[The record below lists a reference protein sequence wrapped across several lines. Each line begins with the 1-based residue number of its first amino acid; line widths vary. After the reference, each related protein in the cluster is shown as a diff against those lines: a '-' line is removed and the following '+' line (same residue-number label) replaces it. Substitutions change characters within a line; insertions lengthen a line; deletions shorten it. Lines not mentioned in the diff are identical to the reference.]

1 MSRLLALLVGLTL
14 LGPARAAAQCAGPS
28 GPGPNGFE
36 VTAYG
41 ARGDGTTDDTDAIQC
56 AIEAAEAQTIAA
68 GPRGAQVYFAAGSYL
83 VSRTLAV
90 RGHYVSLAGQGG
102 PFTTT
107 VRRAAGFDSGDTIR
121 VANDAQPGALIFGTN
136 ISNLRLLAS
145 AETRSGAH
153 LHLVNCSRAAF
164 TNLALDE
171 QFGGLHLEGG
181 FSLAFT
187 NVDVFSDTYF
197 EDVKPHSYLVRIDPG
212 SHAATNGNATDINFV
227 GGNWRSSSG
236 RARVEHGLRVHSA
249 DAIYFTNV
257 HVLGGASADLL
268 VEPASA
274 TAQVSGLRFRNCW
287 FDPPGP
293 KASAGVLIQGQ
304 TTAPFGLIAF
314 DECVL
319 WGGGGVESASPVA
332 ARGILVDSASLA
344 GLSLTDSTIH
354 GYGTHGLHLAA
365 GSNLLVSGNQ
375 ISNNNTNGPFG
386 AGILVEPGVS
396 DFQIVGNL
404 VGPNL
409 VTFTS
414 RHSAGIVVKAGAS
427 DRYGIVGNTV
437 LNTDAPILDG
447 GDGPDKRVSANLTP

>member
-1 MSRLLALLVGLTL
+1 MSRLLALLVGLAL

-107 VRRAAGFDSGDTIR
+107 VRRVAGFDSGDTIR
-121 VANDAQPGALIFGTN
+121 VANDAQPGALIFGTS
-136 ISNLRLLAS
+136 ISNLRLVAS

-249 DAIYFTNV
+249 DAVYFTNV

-447 GDGPDKRVSANLTP
+447 GDGLDKRVSANLTP